1 MSVNP
6 IAAVGAAAS
15 QVAAALPARADAA
28 AAQTFDLI
36 PGAGELRTSPS
47 SGTGGAFQSLLSAVN
62 QVNGE
67 LVAGNQAVRNLA
79 LGNVENLHQSMMT
92 LEHARLSLQLMLQV
106 RNGVLDAYQ
115 ELMRM
120 QI

>member
-6 IAAVGAAAS
+6 IAAVAAGAS
-15 QVAAALPARADAA
+15 QAAAALPARADVA
-28 AAQTFDLI
+28 AAQRFDVI
-36 PGAGELRTSPS
+36 PGLGELRTSPT
-47 SGTGGAFQSLLSAVN
+47 SGAGGAFQSLLSAVN
-62 QVNGE
+62 QVNSE
-67 LVAGNQAVRNLA
+67 LVAGNQAVRSLA
-79 LGNVENLHQSMMT
+79 LGNVENLHESMMT
-92 LEHARLSLQLMLQV
+92 LEHAKLSLQLLLQV

>member
-6 IAAVGAAAS
+6 IAAIGAGAS
-15 QVAAALPARADAA
+15 QVAAAMPSRPDVA

-36 PGAGELRTSPS
+36 PGLGELRTSPAS
-47 SGTGGAFQSLLSAVN
+47 NTGGAFQSMLSAVN
-62 QVNGE
+62 QLNNE

-92 LEHARLSLQLMLQV
+92 LEHAKLSLQLMLQV